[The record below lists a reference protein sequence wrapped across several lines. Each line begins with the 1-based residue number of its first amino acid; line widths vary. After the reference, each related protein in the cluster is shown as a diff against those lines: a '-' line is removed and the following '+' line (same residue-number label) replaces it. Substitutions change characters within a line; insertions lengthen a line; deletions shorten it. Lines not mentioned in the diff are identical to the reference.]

1 MSAGHSATN
10 PLSRKY
16 RWKAAINSAQW
27 NTHLGS
33 VAIGM
38 ITEEEGTV
46 LCCPSRQEQPP
57 LMYGSPEGGIL
68 EYLAEK
74 DDFFS

>member
-10 PLSRKY
+10 PLSIKY

-33 VAIGM
+33 MAIGM
-38 ITEEEGTV
+38 ITEEKGTF
-46 LCCPSRQEQPP
+46 LCCPPRQEKAQ
-57 LMYGSPEGGIL
+57 LICGSPEEGML
-68 EYLAEK
+68 Q
-74 DDFFS
+74 